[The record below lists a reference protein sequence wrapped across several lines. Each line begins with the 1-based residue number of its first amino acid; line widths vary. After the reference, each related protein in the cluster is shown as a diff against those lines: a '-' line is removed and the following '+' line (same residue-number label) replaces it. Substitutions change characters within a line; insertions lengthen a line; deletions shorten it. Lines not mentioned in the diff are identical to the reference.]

1 MTHLF
6 VQRISIQL
14 QRAQA
19 QEFRAVMGARGA
31 EDAALE
37 EDQQEMARLWEQ
49 AEWEGPPTLD
59 DAALVPPL
67 AD

>member
-6 VQRISIQL
+6 LQRVSVQL

-19 QEFRAVMGARGA
+19 QEFRAVLGARGHV
-31 EDAALE
+31 DPALDV
-37 EDQQEMARLWEQ
+37 DQLEMRRLWEQ
-49 AEWEGPPTLD
+49 AAWEGAPTLD
-59 DAALVPPL
+59 DTALVAPM